1 VSGLEAFQE
10 VVFTAPPG
18 ALKQSTAQEKA
29 ENMLEE
35 DKIQSCKAQRPTE
48 LPG

>member
-1 VSGLEAFQE
+1 VSGLKTTQE

-29 ENMLEE
+29 ENELEE
-35 DKIQSCKAQRPTE
+35 ANIQSCKAQRPKE
-48 LPG
+48 LPS